1 MLNRV
6 AFLFVKNALDLWYG
20 GYFFKNQKYSQN
32 SKKTKR
38 RKKDEIK
45 MQLIESIIINN
56 AS

>member
-20 GYFFKNQKYSQN
+20 GYFFKNQKYSQK
-32 SKKTKR
+32 SKKTNR